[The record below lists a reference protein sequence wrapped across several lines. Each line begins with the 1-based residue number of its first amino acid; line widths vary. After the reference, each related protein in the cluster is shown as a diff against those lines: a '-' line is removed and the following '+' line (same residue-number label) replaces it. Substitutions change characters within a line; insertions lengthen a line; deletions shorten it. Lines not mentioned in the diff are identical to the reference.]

1 MSLYNLQINPEI
13 KINFCFINNNKFL
26 LFKKNLFSLYVLVP
40 SNINIVKNEKG
51 LLVESFFMKDN
62 ISIIKS
68 FYLAL
73 QFQIKKLNKPVVKC
87 LLFKGLGLKIHSLT
101 EESLQLKLGF
111 SHIVDITIP
120 QNLKITRIK
129 NFILVEGVD
138 AALVGNF
145 ADFIKKKRIPDL
157 YKGKGIFYKN
167 ENIKLKIIKKN

>member
-13 KINFCFINNNKFL
+13 NINFCFINNKKFL
-26 LFKKNLFSLYVLVP
+26 LLKKNIFSSYILVP
-40 SNINIVKNEKG
+40 SSINIVKNEKN
-51 LLVESFFMKDN
+51 LSLEFFSVKN
-62 ISIIKS
+62 NTSTVKF
-68 FYLAL
+68 FYSSL
-73 QFQIKKLNKPVVKC
+73 QSQLKKLNKPVVKC

-101 EESLQLKLGF
+101 ETLLQLKLGF
-111 SHIVDITIP
+111 SHLVDINIP

-129 NFILVEGVD
+129 NFLLIEGVD

-145 ADFIKKKRIPDL
+145 ADFIKKKRLPDL